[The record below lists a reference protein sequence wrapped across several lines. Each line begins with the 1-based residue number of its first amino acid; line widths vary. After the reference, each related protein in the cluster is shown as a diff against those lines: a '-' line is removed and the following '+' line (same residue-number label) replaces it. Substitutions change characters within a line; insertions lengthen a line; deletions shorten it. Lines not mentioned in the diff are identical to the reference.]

1 MLTNVLFG
9 QMRTGAADPA
19 SAKATESRQANR
31 SFSEHMEDRAKRE
44 QAKSASE
51 KERSNQPDKAAERQ
65 ETKENPKETDQ
76 SRPKAGTASAVRT
89 ARDGAKAVPSKEGA
103 KTAET
108 AAEFGATQGEMS
120 ALTEEPTEGTATT
133 GTGETTISEND
144 SNPETAPPTAE
155 TEGAAQ
161 TTEVPPVAA
170 RQDAD
175 LKPETTKAAGNSQ
188 TSDATGKVGRSGGP
202 QAVTGEAAEEK
213 SAAPLTLAEAA
224 PDSMTAGGDGDIA
237 PDPRGSVQPTAA
249 TQAAAGTAGTI
260 PANSEASATTQTPAT
275 TQNTGAVKVQ
285 DPVQLT
291 VAQEQ
296 ELSDKPQLA
305 STTAPTQERGPRPG
319 DTRTA
324 ATSSLPMSQAS
335 GADDAA
341 VTTAAPT
348 DEVAAD
354 TAADGPESAATTKT
368 ASSAAEVM
376 AAIAGQSRST
386 TSSEPGRR
394 AEGRARESSETQAV
408 VSGNATPTAANKSA
422 AAAAQISAVQQAFA
436 AQVLAGDASGAAG
449 QGAEAQLFNSELP
462 SDLPGLSQLL
472 TEAVVQ
478 PGTVHRPETPRL
490 VAVQLAEAIVA
501 KGDRNVDVALN
512 PEELGRVKMRV
523 STSETGIT
531 VVIQTERSETGDLM
545 RRHIHELADE
555 FRKMGFT
562 NVSFEFSGGGASGG
576 NTSSEGDSQSGS
588 GTSGADGLDDLTSA
602 ELAETQVQHL
612 RLGNA
617 GVDMRV

>member
-1 MLTNVLFG
+1 M
-9 QMRTGAADPA
+9 
-19 SAKATESRQANR
+19 
-31 SFSEHMEDRAKRE
+31 
-44 QAKSASE
+44 
-51 KERSNQPDKAAERQ
+51 
-65 ETKENPKETDQ
+65 
-76 SRPKAGTASAVRT
+76 
-89 ARDGAKAVPSKEGA
+89 PSKEGA
-103 KTAET
+103 TTAET
-108 AAEFGATQGEMS
+108 GAEFGATQGEMS
-120 ALTEEPTEGTATT
+120 AQIEEPTDA
-133 GTGETTISEND
+133 GETDASQNASSAD
-144 SNPETAPPTAE
+144 AAPSAE
-155 TEGAAQ
+155 TEGAVQ

-175 LKPETTKAAGNSQ
+175 LKPETAKGAGNSQ
-188 TSDATGKVGRSGGP
+188 TSDATGKTGRSGGP
-202 QAVTGEAAEEK
+202 QAVAGDAAEEK

-237 PDPRGSVQPTAA
+237 PDPRGSVQPTAV
-249 TQAAAGTAGTI
+249 TQAAAGAAGTI
-260 PANSEASATTQTPAT
+260 PAKTEASATTQTPAT
-275 TQNTGAVKVQ
+275 SQNAGEVKALDQVQ
-285 DPVQLT
+285 VDALEQDRPQ
-291 VAQEQ
+291 VA
-296 ELSDKPQLA
+296 P
-305 STTAPTQERGPRPG
+305 TTAPQQQDRGSRPG
-319 DTRTA
+319 DTRIA
-324 ATSSLPMSQAS
+324 ATNAFPMSQAS
-335 GADDAA
+335 KADDA
-341 VTTAAPT
+341 TLTASAPT
-348 DEVAAD
+348 EEVAAD

>member
-1 MLTNVLFG
+1 MSGILMLTNVLFG

-31 SFSEHMEDRAKRE
+31 SFTDHMEDRARRE

-51 KERSNQPDKAAERQ
+51 KERSNQPDKAAEQQ
-65 ETKENPKETDQ
+65 ETKGTSRETDQ
-76 SRPKAGTASAVRT
+76 SRSTASKSSAVRT
-89 ARDGAKAVPSKEGA
+89 AGDDVKALPSKEGE

-108 AAEFGATQGEMS
+108 AAEFGATQGDIRS
-120 ALTEEPTEGTATT
+120 LTDEPTEGEATK
-133 GTGETTISEND
+133 GVGETAVSEND
-144 SNPETAPPTAE
+144 STSDTPPTVEAE
-155 TEGAAQ
+155 SAVQ
-161 TTEVPPVAA
+161 TAEVLPLAVRP
-170 RQDAD
+170 DAD
-175 LKPETTKAAGNSQ
+175 LKLETAKTAGNSQ
-188 TSDATGKVGRSGGP
+188 APDMIGKTERTGRTGRAGGELAAVGGDG
-202 QAVTGEAAEEK
+202 VI
-213 SAAPLTLAEAA
+213 A
-224 PDSMTAGGDGDIA
+224 PDS
-237 PDPRGSVQPTAA
+237 RRSVQAA
-249 TQAAAGTAGTI
+249 PGSQVVAGTAGTI
-260 PANSEASATTQTPAT
+260 PANSEASAKTQTPAT
-275 TQNTGAVKVQ
+275 SQNTGAVNVQ
-285 DPVQLT
+285 DPVQKT
-291 VAQEQ
+291 DAQEQ
-296 ELSDKPQLA
+296 ELSDKSQVA
-305 STTAPTQERGPRPG
+305 STTALSQDRAPRPG
-319 DTRTA
+319 DTRR
-324 ATSSLPMSQAS
+324 ATISSFPMSQAS

-341 VTTAAPT
+341 LTAAEPT
-348 DEVAAD
+348 DE
-354 TAADGPESAATTKT
+354 TAAEPTTDGPEPAATAKT

-376 AAIAGQSRST
+376 AAIAGQSRSA

-394 AEGRARESSETQAV
+394 AEGRARESRETQAV
-408 VSGNATPTAANKSA
+408 VSGNATATTANKPA
-422 AAAAQISAVQQAFA
+422 AATAQVSAVQQAFA

-449 QGAEAQLFNSELP
+449 RGAEAQLFNSELP

-576 NTSSEGDSQSGS
+576 NTSSEGDNQSGG
-588 GTSGADGLDDLTSA
+588 GTSGGEGLDDLTSA